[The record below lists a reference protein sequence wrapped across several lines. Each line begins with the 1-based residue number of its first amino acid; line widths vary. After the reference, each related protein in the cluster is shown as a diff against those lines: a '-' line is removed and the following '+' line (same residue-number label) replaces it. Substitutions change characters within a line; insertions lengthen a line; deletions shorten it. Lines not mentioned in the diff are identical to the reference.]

1 MSRLLKALKNLEA
14 RSSQPA
20 AVSGLLAH
28 LADKRHSPS
37 PDSPAPDTFNDLGKP
52 TPIRP
57 QPIDGPLAYLSAGL
71 PTILL
76 PAPPKSADNLPQEPT
91 PAQTAPPQTALPPR
105 LDVAA
110 PAIEKVEA
118 IAPPAIERVDAPA
131 PVPVAHTVAAE
142 ETVEQPAEIPPRS
155 ATLLERTVRRV
166 LADAE
171 RSLPVRQL
179 ADRLLADLAEI
190 TGRSLLI
197 AGIGSAS
204 ETHEVVLETAAVL
217 AEAGEPILIIDGDTA
232 ARVLTRELDLAQGW
246 GLAELA
252 QGEEPA
258 EDPIR
263 PLALSHLSVLPMG
276 QASLS
281 DPSAA
286 GNRVST
292 LIQSL
297 EGSFKLVLIDGGR
310 AGAGSAALARMC
322 DAAYFV
328 VRLGQTHASEAERAL
343 HEFRESGARVLGC
356 IATT

>member
-1 MSRLLKALKNLEA
+1 MSRLLQALKNLEA
-14 RSSQPA
+14 RSPQPA
-20 AVSGLLAH
+20 AASGLLAH
-28 LADKRHSPS
+28 LADKRHSPA
-37 PDSPAPDTFNDLGKP
+37 PELPADDTFSDLGKP

-71 PTILL
+71 PTSLL
-76 PAPPKSADNLPQEPT
+76 PAPPPQSADKIPQEFSP
-91 PAQTAPPQTALPPR
+91 ALPSPPPPPI
-105 LDVAA
+105 DAA
-110 PAIEKVEA
+110 PQAIKEIET
-118 IAPPAIERVDAPA
+118 IAPPALERAVAPD
-131 PVPVAHTVAAE
+131 PVPIANTAEAE
-142 ETVEQPAEIPPRS
+142 ETIEQPAETPPRT

-166 LADAE
+166 LTDAE

-179 ADRLLADLAEI
+179 ADRLLSDLGEI

-217 AEAGEPILIIDGDTA
+217 AEPGEPILIIDGDAA
-232 ARVLTRELDLAQGW
+232 ARVLTRELDLAQCW

-263 PLALSHLSVLPMG
+263 ALALDHLSLLPMG
-276 QASLS
+276 QAPLT
-281 DPSAA
+281 DPGAA
-286 GNRVST
+286 GNRVSS

-297 EGSFKLVLIDGGR
+297 EGSFQLVLIDGGR
-310 AGAGSAALARMC
+310 AGPGSAALARMC

-328 VRLGQTHASEAERAL
+328 VRLGQTEASDAQQAL
-343 HEFRESGARVLGC
+343 QEFRQCGARVLGC
-356 IATT
+356 IATS

>member
-1 MSRLLKALKNLEA
+1 MSRLLQALKNLEA
-14 RSSQPA
+14 RSPQPA
-20 AVSGLLAH
+20 AASGLLAH
-28 LADKRHSPS
+28 LADKRHSPA
-37 PDSPAPDTFNDLGKP
+37 PELPAGDTLSDVGKP

-76 PAPPKSADNLPQEPT
+76 PAPPPPSVDKISQDSA
-91 PAQTAPPQTALPPR
+91 PAIASPPPPR
-105 LDVAA
+105 LDAA
-110 PAIEKVEA
+110 PPPLEKIET
-118 IAPPAIERVDAPA
+118 IAPPALETAVAPA
-131 PVPVAHTVAAE
+131 PMAVANTADAE
-142 ETVEQPAEIPPRS
+142 EALEQPAENLPRT

-179 ADRLLADLAEI
+179 ADRLLSDLGEI

-217 AEAGEPILIIDGDTA
+217 AEAGEPILIIDGDMA
-232 ARVLTRELDLAQGW
+232 ERVLTRELDLARGW

-252 QGEEPA
+252 HGEEPA

-263 PLALSHLSVLPMG
+263 ALALDHLSLLPMG
-276 QASLS
+276 QASLP
-281 DPSAA
+281 DPGAA
-286 GNRVST
+286 GNRVSS

-297 EGSFKLVLIDGGR
+297 EGSFRLVLIDGGQ

-328 VRLGQTHASEAERAL
+328 VRLGQTEASDAQRAL
-343 HEFRESGARVLGC
+343 HEFRECGARVLGC

>member
-1 MSRLLKALKNLEA
+1 MSRLLQALKNLEA
-14 RSSQPA
+14 RSPQPA
-20 AVSGLLAH
+20 AASGFLAH
-28 LADKRHSPS
+28 LADKRHSPA
-37 PDSPAPDTFNDLGKP
+37 PDSPAGDTFSDLGKP

-76 PAPPKSADNLPQEPT
+76 PAPPPQSADEIPRNSSPALSSPPPPPIDEAPQ
-91 PAQTAPPQTALPPR
+91 
-105 LDVAA
+105 
-110 PAIEKVEA
+110 AIKEIETV
-118 IAPPAIERVDAPA
+118 APPALERSAAPD
-131 PVPVAHTVAAE
+131 PVPVANAAE
-142 ETVEQPAEIPPRS
+142 AEESREQPTETPPRI

-179 ADRLLADLAEI
+179 ANRLVSDLGEI

-232 ARVLTRELDLAQGW
+232 SHVLTRELDLARGW

-252 QGEEPA
+252 LGEEPA

-263 PLALSHLSVLPMG
+263 ALTLDHLSLLPMG

-281 DPSAA
+281 DPGAA
-286 GNRVST
+286 GNRVSS

-297 EGSFKLVLIDGGR
+297 EGSFRLVLIDGGR
-310 AGAGSAALARMC
+310 AGPGSAALARMC

-328 VRLGQTHASEAERAL
+328 VRLGQTEASDAQQAL
-343 HEFRESGARVLGC
+343 QEFRESGARVLGC
-356 IATT
+356 IATS